1 MPRRPRARDS
11 LTNASTGPWRGA
23 AAMALLCDAPMS
35 RFARTVS
42 RGCSS
47 ASCVRPAAQPASN
60 SLTSTILRRRVL
72 RARVRSLHVRGPQCE
87 GKCELVG
94 REIKSSQVKSFFVF
108 CIARPKSVASPSV
121 VLMPT
126 QRGLDLRCIRI
137 VGPSL
142 TPRRASQPHNHGSDG
157 WRVRHSTAQ
166 HAAARTRRR
175 PVLARL
181 VYRRFA
187 PREAIPTPM
196 RLMHT

>member
-1 MPRRPRARDS
+1 M
-11 LTNASTGPWRGA
+11 
-23 AAMALLCDAPMS
+23 
-35 RFARTVS
+35 
-42 RGCSS
+42 
-47 ASCVRPAAQPASN
+47 
-60 SLTSTILRRRVL
+60 
-72 RARVRSLHVRGPQCE
+72 RSLRGPQCE

-126 QRGLDLRCIRI
+126 LATSTISACIRI

-142 TPRRASQPHNHGSDG
+142 TTRRASQPHNHGSDG

-166 HAAARTRRR
+166 HTAARTRRR